1 VIIAYNNLF
10 QVKKMTV
17 VKFVIQMRMTLI
29 ITNRGVYRGIG
40 LLDVHIGSGEESP
53 LRYLLPPDAFA
64 AL

>member
-1 VIIAYNNLF
+1 
-10 QVKKMTV
+10 MTG